1 VILLSSILLSFTPPL
16 RPLRLRSRGLRF
28 FFMLRVCVWS
38 VVCCL
43 RVCVSP
49 FPFSTLSGCAQIP
62 ALNIRADAI
71 TFANCTM
78 ESEKFI
84 TVREQAGE
92 QVMIHMVRLWGFPL
106 CVVCVCVC
114 KSDPA
119 CVNALFDAPG
129 KMAPA

>member
-1 VILLSSILLSFTPPL
+1 
-16 RPLRLRSRGLRF
+16 
-28 FFMLRVCVWS
+28 
-38 VVCCL
+38 
-43 RVCVSP
+43 
-49 FPFSTLSGCAQIP
+49 
-62 ALNIRADAI
+62 
-71 TFANCTM
+71 M